1 MAMSFGASRPQNR
14 EIPCFTIFPWS
25 HSMTILEHIYSISKN
40 YPRNPK
46 QCGGVKRSCII
57 MLLMMML
64 MLIHAIHAYT
74 IRRIPLFVCT
84 VPSCLI
90 PFPHVPLKLVPSTRV
105 SHHGLKRLVSIFMS
119 VWRLLMPS
127 KVLSL
132 RWKSVM
138 FSSQPSWMSGAGLWK
153 LDGKWM
159 GWCPEDF
166 YHVCVVNQQ
175 KKTTYTFKKLY
186 IYIYNMYIKRCGE
199 PNNICPISETI
210 NSPSPKTQLTI

>member
-1 MAMSFGASRPQNR
+1 MLRHPKDNSPLHGFISVDPPLEEWPCHHLELHDTKIERFHASP
-14 EIPCFTIFPWS
+14 TS
-25 HSMTILEHIYSISKN
+25 HGPIQWPFWSISTVS
-40 YPRNPK
+40 PK
-46 QCGGVKRSCII
+46 TIPATPNSVGGVKRSCII

-138 FSSQPSWMSGAGLWK
+138 FSSQPSWMSGARLWK

-159 GWCPEDF
+159 GWYPEDF
-166 YHVCVVNQQ
+166 YHVCIVNQQ
-175 KKTTYTFKKLY
+175 KKTTYTLKK
-186 IYIYNMYIKRCGE
+186 IYIEIKRCGE
-199 PNNICPISETI
+199 
-210 NSPSPKTQLTI
+210 TQ